1 MGLKNDIKFKI
12 LQELMQET
20 NIERPISIWKLR
32 DAVYGE
38 ISVAVSYT
46 HLTLPTI
53 A

>member
-20 NIERPISIWKLR
+20 NVERPIWKLR

-38 ISVAVSYT
+38 IS
-46 HLTLPTI
+46 
-53 A
+53 

>member
-32 DAVYGE
+32 DLSL
-38 ISVAVSYT
+38 I
-46 HLTLPTI
+46 HI
-53 A
+53 